1 MSNLS
6 STQFNHLKRQ
16 ILDREFSH
24 LNTEQRRACFTSNGP
39 VLILAGAG
47 SGKTTVLVNRIAYL
61 IKYGDAYETDFYP
74 YTLNDDAEQRLIN
87 AANGEDAGDLTYLL
101 SHCPVRP
108 WEILAITFTNKAANE
123 LKERIVRLLGD
134 DTGED
139 VWASTFHSTCARIL
153 RRDGDRLGYTNHFTI
168 YDTDDAKRMMKD
180 VFKTLNIDDKVIP
193 VKTALSEIGRAKDSL
208 IDAEAFAS
216 YSNGDYRLRK
226 IAEAYIL
233 YQKRLKENDAMD
245 FDDLIFNTVKLF
257 QNNADVLEYYQHRF
271 KYILVDEYQD
281 TNHAQYVLTSL
292 LASAH
297 KNLCVVGDDNQS
309 IYRFR
314 GATIEN
320 ILSFEKQYTN
330 AVTVRLEQNYRST
343 GNILNAANEV
353 IKHNRERKDKNLWTD
368 KGDGE
373 KITLY
378 TAYDER
384 QEASYVC
391 ETILNNISKGKLYR
405 DHAVLYRMNALSNQI
420 ENVFMRSA
428 VPYRVFGG
436 LKFYERKEIKDVIAY
451 LSVINNPADTLR
463 LTRII
468 NEPKRG
474 IGKGTIDKAV
484 EISEQ
489 IGEPFFEV
497 ISHAEQFEGL
507 KRSAK
512 ALKEFANTITT
523 LNRESEDISIHELFE
538 KMLTRTGYMASL
550 VAEGEE
556 GQTRIENVN
565 ELLSNIVEYE
575 KSADEP
581 SLSEF
586 LENIA
591 LITDL
596 DSYNADADAVV
607 LMTMHSAKGLE
618 FPNVFVIGAEDGLFP
633 GEMSILEGE
642 KGIEEERRL
651 MYVAIT
657 RAKEKLHITK
667 AKSRMLFGF
676 TNRKRPSRFLSEIP
690 SGLLVNEGVSE
701 NSSPTFSFGES
712 HSQIPPDTF
721 YRRPENKAPFAPKR
735 TSAPKTS
742 AAKCDF
748 KPGDK
753 VRHKAFGD
761 GMVVSVSPMANDMML
776 EIAFDKVGT
785 KKLMANFANI
795 TKI

>member
-1 MSNLS
+1 MPTLS
-6 STQFNHLKRQ
+6 PMQFTQLKKQ

-24 LNTEQRRACFTSNGP
+24 LNEEQRRACFTSNGP

-61 IKYGDAYETDFYP
+61 IKYGDAYETEFYP
-74 YTLNDDAEQRLIN
+74 YTLTQEAEEKLKK
-87 AANGEDAGDLTYLL
+87 AAAGEYDGDLTYLL

-108 WEILAITFTNKAANE
+108 WEILAITFTNKAATE
-123 LKERIVRLLGD
+123 LKERIVRILGD

-168 YDTDDAKRMMKD
+168 YDTDDSKRMMKE
-180 VFKTLNIDDKVIP
+180 VFKTLNIDEKVIP
-193 VKTALSEIGRAKDSL
+193 IKTALSEIGRAKDSL

-216 YSNGDYRLRK
+216 FAGGDFRLRK
-226 IAEAYIL
+226 IAEAYVL

-245 FDDLIFNTVKLF
+245 FDDLIFNTVKLY
-257 QNNADVLEYYQHRF
+257 QNNEDVLEYYQRRF
-271 KYILVDEYQD
+271 RYILVDEYQD

-292 LASAH
+292 LAAAH

-320 ILSFEKQYTN
+320 ILSFEKQYSN

-353 IKHNRERKDKNLWTD
+353 IKHNRERKEKNLWTD

-391 ETILNNISKGKLYR
+391 ETIIDNISKGRLYR

-428 VPYRVFGG
+428 IPYRVFGG
-436 LKFYERKEIKDVIAY
+436 QKFYERKEIKDVIAY
-451 LSVINNPADTLR
+451 LSVINNPSDTLR

-474 IGKGTIDKAV
+474 IGKSTVDKAV

-489 IGEPFFEV
+489 IGDSFFEV
-497 ISHAEQFEGL
+497 ISNAEQFEGL

-512 ALKEFANTITT
+512 GLKEFASMILQ
-523 LNRESEDISIHELFE
+523 LNREAEEISIHELFE
-538 KMLTRTGYMASL
+538 KMLTRSGYMAAL

-556 GQTRIENVN
+556 GKTRIENVN
-565 ELLSNIVEYE
+565 ELFSNIMEYE
-575 KSADEP
+575 KTAEQP

-586 LENIA
+586 LENRA
-591 LITDL
+591 LRTDL
-596 DSYNADADAVV
+596 DSYNSDADAVV

-618 FPNVFVIGAEDGLFP
+618 FPNVFIVGAEDGIFP

-657 RAKEKLHITK
+657 RAKEKLHISK

-676 TNRKRPSRFLSEIP
+676 TNRKRPSRFLAEIP
-690 SGLLVNEGVSE
+690 DGLLVNEGVSE
-701 NSSPTFSFGES
+701 SNTPTFSFGES
-712 HSQIPPDTF
+712 HSQIPPETY
-721 YRRPENKAPFAPKR
+721 YRRPESKPPFAPKR
-735 TSAPKTS
+735 ASAPKP
-742 AAKCDF
+742 AAKCDY
-748 KPGDK
+748 KPGDR

-776 EIAFDKVGT
+776 QIAFEKVGT

>member
-1 MSNLS
+1 MPTLS
-6 STQFNHLKRQ
+6 PMQFTQLKKQ

-24 LNTEQRRACFTSNGP
+24 LNEEQRRACFTSNGP

-61 IKYGDAYETDFYP
+61 IKYGDAYETEFYP
-74 YTLNDDAEQRLIN
+74 YTLTQEAEEKLKK
-87 AANGEDAGDLTYLL
+87 AAAGEYDGDLTYLL

-108 WEILAITFTNKAANE
+108 WEILAITFTNKAATE
-123 LKERIVRLLGD
+123 LKERIVRILGD

-168 YDTDDAKRMMKD
+168 YDTDDSKRMMKE
-180 VFKTLNIDDKVIP
+180 VFKTLNIDEKVIP
-193 VKTALSEIGRAKDSL
+193 IKTALSEIGRAKDSL

-216 YSNGDYRLRK
+216 FAGGDFRLRK
-226 IAEAYIL
+226 IAEAYVL

-245 FDDLIFNTVKLF
+245 FDDLIFNTVKLY
-257 QNNADVLEYYQHRF
+257 QNNEDVLEYYQRRF
-271 KYILVDEYQD
+271 RYILVDEYQD

-292 LASAH
+292 LAAAH

-320 ILSFEKQYTN
+320 ILSFEKQYSN

-353 IKHNRERKDKNLWTD
+353 IKHNRERKEKNLWTD

-391 ETILNNISKGKLYR
+391 ETIIDNISKGRLYR

-428 VPYRVFGG
+428 IPYRVFGG
-436 LKFYERKEIKDVIAY
+436 QKFYERKEIKDVIAY
-451 LSVINNPADTLR
+451 LSVINNPSDTLR

-474 IGKGTIDKAV
+474 IGKSTVDKAV

-489 IGEPFFEV
+489 IGDSFFEV
-497 ISHAEQFEGL
+497 ISNAEQFEGL

-512 ALKEFANTITT
+512 GLKEFASMILQ
-523 LNRESEDISIHELFE
+523 LNREAEEISIHELFE
-538 KMLTRTGYMASL
+538 KMLTRSGYMAAL

-556 GQTRIENVN
+556 GKTRIENVN
-565 ELLSNIVEYE
+565 ELFSNIMEYE
-575 KSADEP
+575 KTAEQP

-596 DSYNADADAVV
+596 DSYNSDADAVV

-618 FPNVFVIGAEDGLFP
+618 FPNVFIVGAEDGIFP

-657 RAKEKLHITK
+657 RAKEKLHISK

-676 TNRKRPSRFLSEIP
+676 TNRKRPSRFLAEIP
-690 SGLLVNEGVSE
+690 DGLLVNEGVSE
-701 NSSPTFSFGES
+701 SNTPTFSFGES
-712 HSQIPPDTF
+712 HSQIPPETY
-721 YRRPENKAPFAPKR
+721 YRRPESKPPFAPKR
-735 TSAPKTS
+735 ASAPKP
-742 AAKCDF
+742 AAKCDY
-748 KPGDK
+748 KPGDR

-776 EIAFDKVGT
+776 QIAFEKVGT